1 MRDDFLQHC
10 VVCKRQHRDWCAAA
24 TTGFVIQELLQH
36 CVVRAQAKAAAEE
49 AKYKAR
55 VQQRR
60 DYMDRESGRNDGPF
74 FALLF
79 SFFVLP
85 AAVILIVAWQT
96 GYLASLDSNQ
106 HF

>member
-1 MRDDFLQHC
+1 MR
-10 VVCKRQHRDWCAAA
+10 V
-24 TTGFVIQELLQH
+24 
-36 CVVRAQAKAAAEE
+36 QAKASAEE
-49 AKYKAR
+49 AKYRAR

-60 DYMDRESGRNDGPF
+60 DYMERESGRNDAPF

-85 AAVILIVAWQT
+85 AALILVVAWKT
-96 GYLASLDSNQ
+96 GYLASLDSGQ

>member
-1 MRDDFLQHC
+1 MGNCCIGGEAGADLDDDEDRQTVSGQLQE
-10 VVCKRQHRDWCAAA
+10 Q
-24 TTGFVIQELLQH
+24 Q
-36 CVVRAQAKAAAEE
+36 RAWQAKASAEE

-60 DYMDRESGRNDGPF
+60 DYMERESGRNDGPF

-85 AAVILIVAWQT
+85 AAVILVVAWKT
-96 GYLASLDSNQ
+96 GYLASLDSGQ